1 MQDDEGL
8 FQEINDGKL
17 GLVLDKLPRE
27 RWLELVPGTKL
38 NKWMNCERS
47 FRTSNTNAIVRLIR
61 AGASLILRNGTQ
73 DDEDTTVLHMV
84 SPATLDLIC
93 PFVPSLQLKH
103 CFRTETALEYNLR
116 IGYYEE
122 CRILIKHGARLPTTR
137 RIPYYIPDDMY
148 NFQHGI
154 LSCRSSVVAFITVKR
169 KIKLTNW
176 DKFMWAYIARV
187 IWVTRCEDEWVL

>member
-8 FQEINDGKL
+8 FQEINEGKL

-27 RWLELVPGTKL
+27 RWLELTPGTKL

-47 FRTSNTNAIVRLIR
+47 FCLSNAYAIERLVR
-61 AGASLILRNGTQ
+61 AGASLILRNRIY
-73 DDEDTTVLHMV
+73 EYDTSILHV
-84 SPATLDLIC
+84 ARPYILDLIC
-93 PFVPSLQLKH
+93 PIIPSLQLKGYLQD
-103 CFRTETALEYNLR
+103 ETALEFNLR
-116 IGYYEE
+116 IGFYKE
-122 CRILIKHGARLPTTR
+122 CRILIKHGARLPKR
-137 RIPYYIPDDMY
+137 QNPYYIPQDMY

-154 LSCRSSVVAFITVKR
+154 LSCRSSVVVFITVKR

-187 IWVTRCEDEWVL
+187 IWATRCEEEWVL